1 MSPDWT
7 QDGKTA
13 YQFVARLPLSA
24 FQSVPFLSSTP
35 VFVTGLLNG
44 QAFPGGHCNTRA
56 LTLRGHGKECGL
68 SCDPMN
74 ETKRETIS
82 LIILDYYQVTLS
94 NLSSFLIISQSAIL
108 QRISF

>member
-13 YQFVARLPLSA
+13 YQFVARPPLSA
-24 FQSVPFLSSTP
+24 FQSVLFLSSTP
-35 VFVTGLLNG
+35 VFATGLLSG

-56 LTLRGHGKECGL
+56 LTPRGHGKECEL
-68 SCDPMN
+68 SCDPVD

-108 QRISF
+108 

>member
-7 QDGKTA
+7 QDWKTA
-13 YQFVARLPLSA
+13 HQFVARPPLSA
-24 FQSVPFLSSTP
+24 FQSVPFPSSTP
-35 VFVTGLLNG
+35 VFVIGLLNG

-56 LTLRGHGKECGL
+56 LTPRGHGKECEL
-68 SCDPMN
+68 SCDPMD

-94 NLSSFLIISQSAIL
+94 NLSSFLIINQSAL
-108 QRISF
+108 L